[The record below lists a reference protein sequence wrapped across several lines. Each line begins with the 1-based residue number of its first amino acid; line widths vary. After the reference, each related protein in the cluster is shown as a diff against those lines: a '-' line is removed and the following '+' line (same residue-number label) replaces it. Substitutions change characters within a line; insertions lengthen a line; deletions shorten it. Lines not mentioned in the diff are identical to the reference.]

1 MLNSFGNCGISK
13 KIKEREKNREV
24 LYMISASKKS
34 NFNSSDV
41 KIKLIM
47 SAINKPR
54 TISYL
59 SRLINS
65 SARETRRIIAR
76 IRKHH
81 PIYAFT
87 DGTGYKYASKKE
99 ARKLISFERNIIKN
113 HQKNLKVLTDY
124 VGE

>member
-1 MLNSFGNCGISK
+1 MASTKEKEKSK
-13 KIKEREKNREV
+13 
-24 LYMISASKKS
+24 LT
-34 NFNSSDV
+34 SSDV

-65 SARETRRIIAR
+65 STRDTRRIIAR

-81 PIYAFT
+81 PIYAFS

-99 ARKLISFERNIIKN
+99 ALKLISFERNIIKN
-113 HQKNLKVLTDY
+113 HQKNLKVLTEY